1 MLASNRSQ
9 PPGEF
14 LAAKPENTAL
24 DRVFAVA
31 QLPLLPNEG
40 KEEFSALATHLV
52 AAAQPRDAIEE
63 ILVRDVIDLTW
74 EIRRLRRAKA
84 GVLTVAMGDGVT
96 EVLQAIGYP
105 DRLAQNL
112 LGVRWVACEEDA
124 RRTVHKA
131 LSDANL
137 SIDDVTAKTM
147 EVRLDSIE
155 RLDRLLAS
163 SEARRNNALREIDR
177 HREALGAEA
186 RRAVEEAEDVEFA
199 EVETGV
205 VHSSSD

>member
-1 MLASNRSQ
+1 ML
-9 PPGEF
+9 
-14 LAAKPENTAL
+14 
-24 DRVFAVA
+24 
-31 QLPLLPNEG
+31 
-40 KEEFSALATHLV
+40 
-52 AAAQPRDAIEE
+52 
-63 ILVRDVIDLTW
+63 RDVIDLTW

-105 DRLAQNL
+105 DPLAQNL
-112 LGVRWVACEEDA
+112 LGGRWVACEEDA

-137 SIDDVTAKTM
+137 SIDDVTARTM
-147 EVRLDSIE
+147 ELRLDSIE

-177 HREALGAEA
+177 HQEALGAEA